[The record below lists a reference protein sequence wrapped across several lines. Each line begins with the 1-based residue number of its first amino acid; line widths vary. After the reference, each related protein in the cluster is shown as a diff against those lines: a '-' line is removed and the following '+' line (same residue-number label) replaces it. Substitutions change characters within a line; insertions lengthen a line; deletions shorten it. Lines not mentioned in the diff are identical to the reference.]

1 MSSFPI
7 IDLVVGMIF
16 IYFLL
21 SIISSSAVEMILTG
35 FRIRARVLEEWLIT
49 IFDKTI
55 KKTDGSETSLGQEIM
70 DHCAVT
76 ALSKKNKPP
85 SYIDAKNFA
94 SALIERITYDPTN
107 PKSVAKNL
115 DEIITALNNT
125 TALSIELQ
133 RALLSYAYEAR
144 DTYAAFSHKA
154 VSEVEYF
161 RYKVE
166 HWYDTSMDRVTGT
179 LKTRYAQP
187 LTLMVAL
194 LTAVL
199 LNADSIAIAKY
210 LYSSPAFRIQLADQA
225 YKAARDTSYLQR
237 LNQIKTSPGDSVTLA
252 QVKTDIASTL
262 VNVSTA
268 EAALETSI
276 PLGWSKNEMMNNA
289 GKLSVLKIFI
299 KTTGLLATILAIFM
313 GAPFWFD
320 LLNKIANVRGTG
332 PKPASTSKAQD

>member
-55 KKTDGSETSLGQEIM
+55 KKPDGSETSLGQEIM

-144 DTYAAFSHKA
+144 DTYVAFSHKA

-161 RYKVE
+161 RYRVE